1 MSANVIIK
9 SRESLLVNLARIFD
23 SPLFVVFP
31 ADLLSI
37 PSHFSLEAL
46 VSSMR
51 EGYLAG
57 TPETSS
63 RGGILGKP

>member
-1 MSANVIIK
+1 
-9 SRESLLVNLARIFD
+9 
-23 SPLFVVFP
+23 
-31 ADLLSI
+31 
-37 PSHFSLEAL
+37 LEAL

-51 EGYLAG
+51 EGCLAE